1 MLERCLATQSS
12 SAVATCL
19 AYSWWVVF
27 EMMVQHDYIYI
38 VYIVKH
44 QSYDISI
51 VHYSPFFLAVTLMKH
66 LKFMTTQYYT
76 SISIVNMTIDTSIY

>member
-19 AYSWWVVF
+19 AYRWWVVF
-27 EMMVQHDYIYI
+27 EMMVQHDYI
-38 VYIVKH
+38 YIVKH

-51 VHYSPFFLAVTLMKH
+51 VHYSPFFLAVTVMKH
-66 LKFMTTQYYT
+66 LKFMTAQYYT
-76 SISIVNMTIDTSIY
+76 SISRVNMTIDTSIY